1 MLHSLVKLN
10 VSITRDSADTGGE
23 KSHGMSE
30 NRRSKDKMMIGQMSN
45 SEIFNMKIR
54 RCFWVLLIKENENNV
69 KDS

>member
-54 RCFWVLLIKENENNV
+54 RCF
-69 KDS
+69 